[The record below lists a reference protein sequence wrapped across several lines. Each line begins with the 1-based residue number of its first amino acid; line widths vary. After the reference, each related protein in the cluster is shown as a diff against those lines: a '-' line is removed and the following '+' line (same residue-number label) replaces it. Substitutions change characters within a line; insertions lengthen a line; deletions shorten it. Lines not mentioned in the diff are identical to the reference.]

1 MLIRRNQWKCFSHS
15 LPSPFRAVPIIFL
28 VQIKV
33 SWWCVNYL
41 SWVILNTI
49 YLDRTGIC
57 FFGFQTS
64 CLVHCP
70 FKWCV
75 SEVVLFAL
83 LLFGFSFS
91 ATVQKV
97 LCSPVK
103 WTFSTAQKKMLLH
116 ILDVQS
122 SVDPLGVLHWRST
135 GPRQHLYCW
144 GGGSQ
149 AYASWYPSSEAWC
162 SIYEPDL
169 LRVYVGGMKA
179 SLETA
184 HLSF

>member
-1 MLIRRNQWKCFSHS
+1 M
-15 LPSPFRAVPIIFL
+15 PIIFFL

-64 CLVHCP
+64 CLVSKLPCLVHCP

-75 SEVVLFAL
+75 SEVVLFAV

-122 SVDPLGVLHWRST
+122 SVWIRLGFCTDEVLVQDSICTVEEGEARLMLL
-135 GPRQHLYCW
+135 GIRLLKLDV
-144 GGGSQ
+144 
-149 AYASWYPSSEAWC
+149 PSMSLIC
-162 SIYEPDL
+162 
-169 LRVYVGGMKA
+169 YVSM
-179 SLETA
+179 
-184 HLSF
+184 